1 MGTCLITE
9 AVHKVSAMHLCH
21 YLLVALAWGSEP
33 SSLGHPPEPSPP
45 SPQPWIWDPSLRARC
60 RQTMRTLVAEVLD
73 FIELFNQVLGTSMA
87 FPAFEMEANRTVGSV
102 DFALPA
108 GVTHPQR
115 SGQRWAQD
123 SQPLL
128 PGMPISQMFSDEDVL
143 SEGESTVYPVFINE
157 AAYYENGM
165 AVIQIEKL
173 PLCACPAGVGPH
185 PHLRALTPTQIHPAS
200 ALPSEQC
207 VLSHSP
213 ESRGPLCHPL

>member
-1 MGTCLITE
+1 MG
-9 AVHKVSAMHLCH
+9 
-21 YLLVALAWGSEP
+21 P
-33 SSLGHPPEPSPP
+33 SNPG
-45 SPQPWIWDPSLRARC
+45 LRLSS
-60 RQTMRTLVAEVLD
+60 Q
-73 FIELFNQVLGTSMA
+73 
-87 FPAFEMEANRTVGSV
+87 
-102 DFALPA
+102 
-108 GVTHPQR
+108 
-115 SGQRWAQD
+115 AQD